1 MKTITYTNNQ
11 GLELKINKF
20 SSGAF
25 SLTFNNGAH
34 TFCYTMT
41 ELRTIL
47 LKNGMTRKWA
57 ANVKDRFDP
66 LTEEHVLINRYRIPG
81 GSEMEVFITS
91 RIPFVNMVGTGLD
104 MGYMKPQLLEHKLNQ
119 TVLIPGTQNR
129 GPNFFLTSKN
139 FSYVCDPDK
148 NLHNYENSKIG
159 TYRHSNGIRGGSLH
173 FLQSFG

>member
-20 SSGAF
+20 SSGQFKWAF

-91 RIPFVNMVGTGLD
+91 RIPFVNMIGTGLD

-119 TVLIPGTQNR
+119 TVLIPGT
-129 GPNFFLTSKN
+129 P
-139 FSYVCDPDK
+139 
-148 NLHNYENSKIG
+148 KIG
-159 TYRHSNGIRGGSLH
+159 IPTFFSFFNQKIFYFKKL
-173 FLQSFG
+173 FLCL

>member
-1 MKTITYTNNQ
+1 METITYTNNQ

-25 SLTFNNGAH
+25 RLTFNNGVH

-81 GSEMEVFITS
+81 DPRWRSSSPAES
-91 RIPFVNMVGTGLD
+91 R
-104 MGYMKPQLLEHKLNQ
+104 
-119 TVLIPGTQNR
+119 
-129 GPNFFLTSKN
+129 S
-139 FSYVCDPDK
+139 
-148 NLHNYENSKIG
+148 
-159 TYRHSNGIRGGSLH
+159 
-173 FLQSFG
+173 

>member
-20 SSGAF
+20 SSGQFKWAF
-25 SLTFNNGAH
+25 SLTFNNGVH

-66 LTEEHVLINRYRIPG
+66 LTEEHVLINRYRIPR
-81 GSEMEVFITS
+81 GSETEGSIPS
-91 RIPFVNMVGTGLD
+91 RIPFVNMIGTGLD

-119 TVLIPGTQNR
+119 TVLIPGTPKIGVPTFYSFFSQKIFHFKK
-129 GPNFFLTSKN
+129 FFL
-139 FSYVCDPDK
+139 C
-148 NLHNYENSKIG
+148 L
-159 TYRHSNGIRGGSLH
+159 
-173 FLQSFG
+173 

>member
-20 SSGAF
+20 TSGQFKWAF
-25 SLTFNNGAH
+25 SLTFNNGVH

-66 LTEEHVLINRYRIPG
+66 LTEEHVLINRYRIPR
-81 GSEMEVFITS
+81 GSETEGSIPS
-91 RIPFVNMVGTGLD
+91 RIPFVNMIGTGLD

-119 TVLIPGTQNR
+119 TVLIPGTPKIGVPTFYSFFSQKIFHFKK
-129 GPNFFLTSKN
+129 FFL
-139 FSYVCDPDK
+139 C
-148 NLHNYENSKIG
+148 L
-159 TYRHSNGIRGGSLH
+159 
-173 FLQSFG
+173 

>member
-20 SSGAF
+20 ASGAF

-34 TFCYTMT
+34 TFCDTMT

-66 LTEEHVLINRYRIPG
+66 LTEEHVLINRYRTPG

-91 RIPFVNMVGTGLD
+91 RILFVNMVGTGLD
-104 MGYMKPQLLEHKLNQ
+104 TGHMKFQLLEHKLNQ
-119 TVLIPGTQNR
+119 TVLIPGT
-129 GPNFFLTSKN
+129 P
-139 FSYVCDPDK
+139 
-148 NLHNYENSKIG
+148 KIG
-159 TYRHSNGIRGGSLH
+159 VPTFFSFFNQKIFH
-173 FLQSFG
+173 FKKLFLCL

>member
-20 SSGAF
+20 SSGQFKWAF
-25 SLTFNNGAH
+25 SLTFNNGVH

-66 LTEEHVLINRYRIPG
+66 PPQRKTYSSADTEPPADPRWRSSSPAE
-81 GSEMEVFITS
+81 S
-91 RIPFVNMVGTGLD
+91 R
-104 MGYMKPQLLEHKLNQ
+104 
-119 TVLIPGTQNR
+119 
-129 GPNFFLTSKN
+129 S
-139 FSYVCDPDK
+139 
-148 NLHNYENSKIG
+148 
-159 TYRHSNGIRGGSLH
+159 
-173 FLQSFG
+173 

>member
-11 GLELKINKF
+11 GLELKVNKF
-20 SSGAF
+20 TSGQFKWAF
-25 SLTFNNGAH
+25 SLTFNNGVH

-66 LTEEHVLINRYRIPG
+66 LTEEHVLINRYRIPR
-81 GSEMEVFITS
+81 GSETEGSIPS
-91 RIPFVNMVGTGLD
+91 PIPFVNMIGTGLD

-119 TVLIPGTQNR
+119 TVLIPGTPKI
-129 GPNFFLTSKN
+129 GVPTFYSFFSQKIFHFKN
-139 FSYVCDPDK
+139 FSYVCDTNK
-148 NLHNYENSKIG
+148 
-159 TYRHSNGIRGGSLH
+159 RIRQWQ
-173 FLQSFG
+173 LQVTSTAMV

>member
-1 MKTITYTNNQ
+1 MFVIQTKTNYNMKTITYTNNQ

-20 SSGAF
+20 SSGQFKWAF
-25 SLTFNNGAH
+25 SLTFNNGVH

-81 GSEMEVFITS
+81 GSEREVFITS
-91 RIPFVNMVGTGLD
+91 RIPFVNMIGTGLD
-104 MGYMKPQLLEHKLNQ
+104 MVKLANELSGMDNTLTKREALLVCMGFTTGEA
-119 TVLIPGTQNR
+119 
-129 GPNFFLTSKN
+129 
-139 FSYVCDPDK
+139 YVYGK
-148 NLHNYENSKIG
+148 H
-159 TYRHSNGIRGGSLH
+159 GINE
-173 FLQSFG
+173 

>member
-20 SSGAF
+20 ASGAF

-34 TFCYTMT
+34 SFCDTMT

-66 LTEEHVLINRYRIPG
+66 LTEEHVLIDRYRTPG

-91 RIPFVNMVGTGLD
+91 RIPFVNMIGTGLD

-119 TVLIPGTQNR
+119 TVLIPGTPKQ
-129 GPNFFLTSKN
+129 GSQLFSHFSIKKFFTSKN
-139 FSYVCDPDK
+139 FSYVCDTNK
-148 NLHNYENSKIG
+148 
-159 TYRHSNGIRGGSLH
+159 RIRQWQ
-173 FLQSFG
+173 LQITSTTMV

>member
-1 MKTITYTNNQ
+1 MKTITYTNKQ

-20 SSGAF
+20 ASGAF
-25 SLTFNNGAH
+25 SLTFNNGVH

-66 LTEEHVLINRYRIPG
+66 LTEEHVLINRYRTSG

-104 MGYMKPQLLEHKLNQ
+104 TGHMKFQLLEHKLNQ
-119 TVLIPGTQNR
+119 TVLIPGTPKI
-129 GPNFFLTSKN
+129 GVPTFFSFFNQKN
-139 FSYVCDPDK
+139 FYFK
-148 NLHNYENSKIG
+148 KL
-159 TYRHSNGIRGGSLH
+159 
-173 FLQSFG
+173 FLYL

>member
-25 SLTFNNGAH
+25 SLTFNNGVH

-119 TVLIPGTQNR
+119 TVLIPGT
-129 GPNFFLTSKN
+129 P
-139 FSYVCDPDK
+139 
-148 NLHNYENSKIG
+148 KIG
-159 TYRHSNGIRGGSLH
+159 VPTFFSFFNQKIFH
-173 FLQSFG
+173 FKKLFLYL

>member
-20 SSGAF
+20 ASGAF

-34 TFCYTMT
+34 SFCDTMT

-66 LTEEHVLINRYRIPG
+66 LTEEHVLIDRYRTPG

-91 RIPFVNMVGTGLD
+91 RIPFVNMIGTGLD

-119 TVLIPGTQNR
+119 TVLIPGTPKQ
-129 GPNFFLTSKN
+129 GSQLFSHFSLQKTFLMFVIQTK
-139 FSYVCDPDK
+139 
-148 NLHNYENSKIG
+148 G
-159 TYRHSNGIRGGSLH
+159 
-173 FLQSFG
+173 

>member
-20 SSGAF
+20 ASGAF

-34 TFCYTMT
+34 SFCDTMT

-91 RIPFVNMVGTGLD
+91 RIPFVNMIGTGLD
-104 MGYMKPQLLEHKLNQ
+104 MGYMKPGSWSINS
-119 TVLIPGTQNR
+119 TTTGSNSFNSR
-129 GPNFFLTSKN
+129 
-139 FSYVCDPDK
+139 DP
-148 NLHNYENSKIG
+148 KIG
-159 TYRHSNGIRGGSLH
+159 VPTFFSFFNQKIFH
-173 FLQSFG
+173 FKKLFLCL

>member
-20 SSGAF
+20 SSGQFKWAF

-57 ANVKDRFDP
+57 VNVKDRFDP
-66 LTEEHVLINRYRIPG
+66 LTEKNILISRYRTPG
-81 GSEMEVFITS
+81 GSEMEVFNTS
-91 RIPFVNMVGTGLD
+91 RGPYVNMVKTGLD
-104 MGYMKPQLLEHKLNQ
+104 MGYMKPQLLEHKLNHYGFKQ
-119 TVLIPGTQNR
+119 
-129 GPNFFLTSKN
+129 F
-139 FSYVCDPDK
+139 
-148 NLHNYENSKIG
+148 
-159 TYRHSNGIRGGSLH
+159 
-173 FLQSFG
+173 

>member
-11 GLELKINKF
+11 GLEF
-20 SSGAF
+20 SSGQFKWAF
-25 SLTFNNGAH
+25 SLTFNNGVH

-47 LKNGMTRKWA
+47 LKNGMTWKWA

-104 MGYMKPQLLEHKLNQ
+104 TGHMKFQLLEHKLNQ
-119 TVLIPGTQNR
+119 TVLIPGTPKI
-129 GPNFFLTSKN
+129 GVPTFFSFFNQKI
-139 FSYVCDPDK
+139 FHFK
-148 NLHNYENSKIG
+148 NL
-159 TYRHSNGIRGGSLH
+159 
-173 FLQSFG
+173 FLCL

>member
-1 MKTITYTNNQ
+1 MKTITYTNKQ

-20 SSGAF
+20 ASGAF
-25 SLTFNNGAH
+25 SLTFNNGVH

-66 LTEEHVLINRYRIPG
+66 LTEEHVLINRYRTPG

-91 RIPFVNMVGTGLD
+91 RIPFVNMVGTELE
-104 MGYMKPQLLEHKLNQ
+104 MRYMDAETLA
-119 TVLIPGTQNR
+119 R
-129 GPNFFLTSKN
+129 
-139 FSYVCDPDK
+139 
-148 NLHNYENSKIG
+148 KITRYG
-159 TYRHSNGIRGGSLH
+159 
-173 FLQSFG
+173 FKQF

>member
-20 SSGAF
+20 TSGQFKWAF
-25 SLTFNNGAH
+25 SLTFNNGTH

-47 LKNGMTRKWA
+47 LKNGMSRKWA

-66 LTEEHVLINRYRIPG
+66 LTEEHVLINRYRTPG

-104 MGYMKPQLLEHKLNQ
+104 MGYMKFQLLEHKLNRYGFKQ
-119 TVLIPGTQNR
+119 
-129 GPNFFLTSKN
+129 F
-139 FSYVCDPDK
+139 
-148 NLHNYENSKIG
+148 
-159 TYRHSNGIRGGSLH
+159 
-173 FLQSFG
+173 

>member
-20 SSGAF
+20 SSGQFKWAF
-25 SLTFNNGAH
+25 SLTFNNGVH

-41 ELRTIL
+41 ELRAIL

-66 LTEEHVLINRYRIPG
+66 LTEEHVLINRYRTPGG

-91 RIPFVNMVGTGLD
+91 RIPFVNIVGTGLD
-104 MGYMKPQLLEHKLNQ
+104 MGYMKFQLLEHKLNRYGFKQ
-119 TVLIPGTQNR
+119 
-129 GPNFFLTSKN
+129 F
-139 FSYVCDPDK
+139 
-148 NLHNYENSKIG
+148 
-159 TYRHSNGIRGGSLH
+159 
-173 FLQSFG
+173 

>member
-1 MKTITYTNNQ
+1 MKTITYTNKQ

-20 SSGAF
+20 APPGAF
-25 SLTFNNGAH
+25 SLTFNNGVH

-119 TVLIPGTQNR
+119 TVLIPGT
-129 GPNFFLTSKN
+129 P
-139 FSYVCDPDK
+139 
-148 NLHNYENSKIG
+148 KIG
-159 TYRHSNGIRGGSLH
+159 VPTFFSFFNQKIFYFKKL
-173 FLQSFG
+173 FLYL

>member
-1 MKTITYTNNQ
+1 MKTTTYTNNQ

-20 SSGAF
+20 SSGQFKWAF
-25 SLTFNNGAH
+25 SLTFNNGVH

-66 LTEEHVLINRYRIPG
+66 LTEEHVLINRYRIPR
-81 GSEMEVFITS
+81 GSETEGSIPS
-91 RIPFVNMVGTGLD
+91 RIPFVNMIGTGLD

-119 TVLIPGTQNR
+119 TVLIPGTPKIGVPTFYSFFSQKIFHFKK
-129 GPNFFLTSKN
+129 FFL
-139 FSYVCDPDK
+139 C
-148 NLHNYENSKIG
+148 L
-159 TYRHSNGIRGGSLH
+159 
-173 FLQSFG
+173 

>member
-20 SSGAF
+20 SSGQFKWAF
-25 SLTFNNGAH
+25 SLTFNNGVH

-81 GSEMEVFITS
+81 GPEMDADKAVEIVD
-91 RIPFVNMVGTGLD
+91 RMQKRVDRLD
-104 MGYMKPQLLEHKLNQ
+104 EETVSHVSSVLLEMVKLANELSGMDN
-119 TVLIPGTQNR
+119 T
-129 GPNFFLTSKN
+129 LTKREALLVCMG
-139 FSYVCDPDK
+139 FKTGEAYVCGK
-148 NLHNYENSKIG
+148 YGI
-159 TYRHSNGIRGGSLH
+159 NG
-173 FLQSFG
+173 

>member
-20 SSGAF
+20 ASGAF

-34 TFCYTMT
+34 SFCDTMT

-66 LTEEHVLINRYRIPG
+66 SRRSTYLLI
-81 GSEMEVFITS
+81 
-91 RIPFVNMVGTGLD
+91 GTG
-104 MGYMKPQLLEHKLNQ
+104 P
-119 TVLIPGTQNR
+119 PGDLR
-129 GPNFFLTSKN
+129 WRSSSPAESR
-139 FSYVCDPDK
+139 S
-148 NLHNYENSKIG
+148 
-159 TYRHSNGIRGGSLH
+159 
-173 FLQSFG
+173 